1 MQGQVKQKK
10 KGSALDHLLTVAII
24 IGFIVMGYPL
34 VSQLYYRHISGTIIT
49 EFDAG
54 VEELD
59 STEIDHRIDLA
70 HAYNETLNTGLED
83 LHDPYTDA
91 EKEAGKAEYARML
104 EVREQIGNIH
114 IPKILLKAP
123 IYAGTSELVLQK
135 GVGHMEGTSLPVGG
149 NNTHTVLTAHRGL
162 PTARLFTDLD
172 QLEVGDRFYIKNIQ
186 EIMAYQIDAIKVIEP
201 HDYTDLM
208 VVPGHEYVTLLTCT
222 PYMVNSHRLILRG
235 HRIPY
240 IEAQEE
246 KDVKENNTGTMY
258 KYLFYITLT
267 ILIFVLFS
275 QEKSKK
281 KDRQKK
287 PDTTSDA

>member
-1 MQGQVKQKK
+1 MQRQSKQKK
-10 KGSALDHLLTVAII
+10 KGSALDHLLTVAIV
-24 IGFIVMGYPL
+24 IGLIVMGYPL
-34 VSQLYYRHISGTIIT
+34 VSQLYYRHISATIVT

-59 STEIDHRIDLA
+59 LVEIDHRIDLA

-83 LHDPYTDA
+83 LHDPYTEE

-104 EVREQIGNIH
+104 EVREQIGHIH

-162 PTARLFTDLD
+162 PTARLFTDLNR
-172 QLEVGDRFYIKNIQ
+172 LEVGDRFYIKNIQ
-186 EIMAYQIDAIKVIEP
+186 ETLAYQIAEIQVIEP

-208 VVPGHEYVTLLTCT
+208 TVPGHDYATLLTCT
-222 PYMVNSHRLILRG
+222 PYMINSHRLVLRG

-246 KDVKENNTGTMY
+246 KDIKENNTSTMY
-258 KYLFYITLT
+258 KYLFYITLA

-275 QEKSKK
+275 QEKSKRK
-281 KDRQKK
+281 ERKEKRDSAAKG
-287 PDTTSDA
+287 